1 MRQEKPTAS
10 FEVQQTFGQLGER
23 IRIARKARGWTLSEM
38 EAQCGIHRTTL
49 GRLERGDLGV
59 SAQVLLTVFEA
70 LHELPDFSLL
80 LGRPDVPRHRRVA
93 SKAVLDNDF

>member
-1 MRQEKPTAS
+1 MRQEKPAAS
-10 FEVQQTFGQLGER
+10 YDVQQTFAELGTR
-23 IRIARKARGWTLSEM
+23 IRLARKARGWTLTEL

-70 LHELPDFSLL
+70 LQELADFSLL
-80 LGRPDVPRHRRVA
+80 LSRPEVPRHRRA
-93 SKAVLDNDF
+93 AAKAVLDSDF